1 MPDNENTL
9 EIYDKNHPYHS
20 RSTPEYKTFAAE
32 WRNKEL
38 SAEERKKARLTYKR
52 YELLTYESDKS
63 ASLYEI
69 AGFIELKYRF
79 WRQGR
84 YVPSQ
89 QELDAI
95 AAFYNIDPLYFDTGI
110 LPYISK
116 SAEYN
121 EFKAN
126 RIKLY
131 PND

>member
-1 MPDNENTL
+1 MSNTKDTL
-9 EIYDKNHPYHS
+9 EIYDKDHPYHS
-20 RSTPEYKTFAAE
+20 RSTPEFKAFAAE
-32 WRNKEL
+32 WRNKTL
-38 SAEERKKARLTYKR
+38 SFEERKRARLTYKR
-52 YELLTYESDKS
+52 YELLAHESDKS

-69 AGFIELKYRF
+69 ASFIELKHRF

-95 AAFYNIDPLYFDTGI
+95 AEFYGVDPLYFDVGI

-116 SAEYN
+116 SPEYN

-131 PND
+131 PDD